1 MVAQK
6 RVVISKKKIFLEQI
20 SKKCFL
26 KNLSFA
32 LKSTLRKFQNDT
44 PTVEK
49 VFMHRGGPLTLVVY
63 EIGTEYTVN
72 AANPIKVPYINNCAS

>member
-1 MVAQK
+1 MVGQK
-6 RVVISKKKIFLEQI
+6 WVVISKKKIFLEQI

-26 KNLSFA
+26 KNISFA

-49 VFMHRGGPLTLVVY
+49 VFIYRGRPLV
-63 EIGTEYTVN
+63 EICSYRF
-72 AANPIKVPYINNCAS
+72 I

>member
-1 MVAQK
+1 MVDQRWA
-6 RVVISKKKIFLEQI
+6 VISKKKFFLEQI

-49 VFMHRGGPLTLVVY
+49 VFIHMGGPLITLWNDV
-63 EIGTEYTVN
+63 TPRN
-72 AANPIKVPYINNCAS
+72 